1 MKSRGLPIRSSAL
14 STQMLAIFSAR
25 AGMKPWK
32 PRRLPSPEKVGSTC
46 TRRGRYG

>member
-1 MKSRGLPIRSSAL
+1 MKSRGLPIRNSAE

-32 PRRLPSPEKVGSTC
+32 PSWPVTGE
-46 TRRGRYG
+46 RGQHLHAPR